1 MGADIPVDRSIR
13 SYQNLVNFK
22 SWHSYSFY
30 LIPGRC
36 YASCQLSELTTIDFG
51 ANFKKI
57 NIINSLFG
65 SKSPLLLLLLWVK
78 LSLLKTPGLNPSE
91 SLVPNW
97 GVLYFGAFSDK
108 DHDPS
113 WSTDSWKIL
122 GVAKLYYN
130 ARVTFPLKLRFLLIT
145 YFLATF
151 TYAMQWWLLAKNNKN
166 NIFNVGINSN
176 YFITRWL
183 IKMNSTSVTL
193 GEWETNACFARSKL
207 MGLNNFFIRSNAL
220 SIWLTCNLIKQSHGD
235 RFRECINK

>member
-1 MGADIPVDRSIR
+1 MLPVNYRSWQRSIQSYLESGRNYAVNQLSELTTVDFRATKILSTMGVDIPVDRSVR
-13 SYQNLVNFK
+13 SYQNFVNFK

-36 YASCQLSELTTIDFG
+36 YASCQLFELTTIDFG

-57 NIINSLFG
+57 NIINSFFG

-78 LSLLKTPGLNPSE
+78 LSLLKTPGLSPSE

-113 WSTDSWKIL
+113 WATDSCKIP

-130 ARVTFPLKLRFLLIT
+130 ARVTFSLILRFLPIT
-145 YFLATF
+145 SFLATF
-151 TYAMQWWLLAKNNKN
+151 PYAMQWWLLAKNNEN
-166 NIFNVGINSN
+166 NIFNVGINSS

-183 IKMNSTSVTL
+183 IK
-193 GEWETNACFARSKL
+193 
-207 MGLNNFFIRSNAL
+207 
-220 SIWLTCNLIKQSHGD
+220 LTQPV
-235 RFRECINK
+235 